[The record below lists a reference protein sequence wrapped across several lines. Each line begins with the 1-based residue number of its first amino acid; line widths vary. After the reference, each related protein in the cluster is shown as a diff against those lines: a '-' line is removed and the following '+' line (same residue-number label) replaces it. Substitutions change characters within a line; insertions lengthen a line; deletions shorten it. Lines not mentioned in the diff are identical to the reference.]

1 MSSIGR
7 HCNIGH
13 LFCGHIT
20 PGSGGA
26 WVGSRLWCNTTIN
39 SSPQNIAVG
48 WWVVGGWWLQ
58 RALAWLAPSMPRPR
72 HQRQGR
78 LADPNMSVRRRL
90 HRNTAQRSAV
100 SNKPFV
106 EFVEF
111 WCFFTT
117 LTTRPSLCCR
127 PPSAVCRSLPR
138 LPHVVYASRTPV
150 GRACLQA
157 AWSRPRG
164 LRPRVLALARPHPL
178 RRRSTMT

>member
-7 HCNIGH
+7 HCTIGH

-26 WVGSRLWCNTTIN
+26 WVGSRFWCHTTIN

-48 WWVVGGWWLQ
+48 WWVVAESPSLASPQ
-58 RALAWLAPSMPRPR
+58 HAQAAASKARAI
-72 HQRQGR
+72 GR
-78 LADPNMSVRRRL
+78 CKHVRAS
-90 HRNTAQRSAV
+90 TV

-106 EFVEF
+106 AFVAF
-111 WCFFTT
+111 WCFSTT
-117 LTTRPSLCCR
+117 LTTRPSLYCR